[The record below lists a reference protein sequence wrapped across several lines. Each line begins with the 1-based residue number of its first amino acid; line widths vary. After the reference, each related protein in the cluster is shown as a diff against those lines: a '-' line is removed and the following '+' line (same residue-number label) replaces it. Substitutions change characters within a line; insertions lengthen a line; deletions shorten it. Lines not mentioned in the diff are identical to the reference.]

1 MGRVSARIQQAGLLL
16 RRVDRVRRAIL
27 SRHRRGGGHRP
38 QASGA
43 RPRRGTNGRP
53 TQTRRETTRQ
63 DRTATRR
70 REGEVVAFVFESR
83 WRRRRTRRLPRRL
96 LPRRLLR
103 RLRRVGGAPLGV
115 QRQIFRRRR
124 VRRLAHAPSDPRH
137 ATRGCRH
144 LSRVPHRRLPFLS
157 FRPRRAERERTPASR
172 PERRRGR
179 RRVRRRGSRATALGR
194 FVLRRSV
201 SPRKFTRSRLR
212 GAS

>member
-63 DRTATRR
+63 DRAATRR
-70 REGEVVAFVFESR
+70 REREVNGEVVASGF
-83 WRRRRTRRLPRRL
+83 RRRTRRLPRRL

-124 VRRLAHAPSDPRH
+124 VRRLAHAPSDPRR
-137 ATRGCRH
+137 ATRGCRL
-144 LSRVPHRRLPFLS
+144 LSRVPRRRFPFLS
-157 FRPRRAERERTPASR
+157 FRPRRAECERTPPSR

-179 RRVRRRGSRATALGR
+179 RRVRRRGSRPTALGR